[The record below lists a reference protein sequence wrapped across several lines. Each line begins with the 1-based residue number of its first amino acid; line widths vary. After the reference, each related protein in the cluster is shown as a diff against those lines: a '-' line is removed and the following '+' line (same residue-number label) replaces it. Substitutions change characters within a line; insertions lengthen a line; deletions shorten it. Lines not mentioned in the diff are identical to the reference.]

1 MRRVSGFTLVELLV
15 VIAIMVIIMGFS
27 VPMFS
32 KMSFGNAVD
41 GASRM
46 ISSQLS
52 LARAEAVAKRQY
64 IAIVM
69 PGTDFKQP
77 EDGKTTDEYNFR
89 SFRAAI
95 VEEDDD
101 NNDNTFN
108 FKAWFP
114 GTEWSF
120 LPKGAVIAEV
130 DGDADTMDDSSTTV
144 ECIVSPLGSGEVDTR
159 NLNKKWLGTDSK
171 LGQDGTYTKINDT
184 SSAKMVDGKINS
196 DVRAVVFKP
205 NGQVAG
211 GTKFVTLIEGI
222 PTEHGSDSNPEYR
235 LTNGNIENM
244 RLMRVG
250 RLTGKVT
257 YVEIEYD
264 SSDEYHESD
273 D

>member
-77 EDGKTTDEYNFR
+77 DDGKTTDEYNFR

-101 NNDNTFN
+101 NDDNTFN
-108 FKAWFP
+108 FKVWFP

-120 LPKGAVIAEV
+120 LPKGAVIAEA
-130 DGDADTMDDSSTTV
+130 DGDSESKTATEGV
-144 ECIVSPLGSGEVDTR
+144 ECKIDYDTEGEVKTREQYDNWLGS
-159 NLNKKWLGTDSK
+159 DSK

-184 SSAKMVDGKINS
+184 SSAKMVDGKNNS
-196 DVRAVVFKP
+196 NVRAVVFKP
-205 NGQVAG
+205 NGRVAG
-211 GTKFVTLIEGI
+211 GTKFVTLIEGV
-222 PTEHGSDSNPEYR
+222 PTEVTSATGDYYR
-235 LTNGNIENM
+235 LTNGNINNM

-257 YVEIEYD
+257 YVETEY
-264 SSDEYHESD
+264 EAE
-273 D
+273 

>member
-69 PGTDFKQP
+69 PGNDFNQP
-77 EDGKTTDEYNFR
+77 DDGKTTDEYNFR

-95 VEEDDD
+95 VEDDDD
-101 NNDNTFN
+101 NDDNTFN

-120 LPKGAVIAEV
+120 LPKGAVIAEA
-130 DGDADTMDDSSTTV
+130 DGDAEAKTVAEGIECKIDYDTEGEVKTREQYDNW
-144 ECIVSPLGSGEVDTR
+144 LGS
-159 NLNKKWLGTDSK
+159 DSK
-171 LGQDGTYTKINDT
+171 LGQDSNPTLISDT
-184 SSAKMVDGKINS
+184 DDAKMVDGKDNKKKNDGTFS
-196 DVRAVVFKP
+196 GVRAVVFKP
-205 NGQVAG
+205 NGRVAG
-211 GTKFVTLIEGI
+211 GTKYVTLIEGI
-222 PTEHGSDSNPEYR
+222 PTEATSASSGDYYR
-235 LTNGNIENM
+235 LTNGNIKNM

-257 YVEIEYD
+257 YVETEY
-264 SSDEYHESD
+264 EAE
-273 D
+273 

>member
-32 KMSFGNAVD
+32 KISFGNAVD
-41 GASRM
+41 GSSRM

-69 PGTDFKQP
+69 PGKDFDQTA
-77 EDGKTTDEYNFR
+77 DGKTTDEYHFR
-89 SFRAAI
+89 AFRAAI

-101 NNDNTFN
+101 DDDNTYN

-130 DGDADTMDDSSTTV
+130 DGDADTMDSDSTTV
-144 ECIVSPLGSGEVDTR
+144 ECIVTPLGSGEVDTR
-159 NLNKKWLGTDSK
+159 KLNEKWLGTDK
-171 LGQDGTYTKINDT
+171 TLGQDGAYTKVSDNGNDHR
-184 SSAKMVDGKINS
+184 MVDNS
-196 DVRAVVFKP
+196 HPNADVRAIVFKP
-205 NGQVAG
+205 NGRVSG
-211 GTKFVTLIEGI
+211 GTKFVTIVEGI
-222 PTEHGSDSNPEYR
+222 PTENGSDYR
-235 LTNGNIENM
+235 LTNGNIKNM
-244 RLMRVG
+244 RLMRIG

-257 YVEIEYD
+257 YVETEYD
-264 SSDEYHESD
+264 SSEEYHESD

>member
-15 VIAIMVIIMGFS
+15 VIAIMIIIMGFS

-32 KMSFGNAVD
+32 KISFGNAVD
-41 GASRM
+41 GSSRM

-69 PGTDFKQP
+69 PGTDFVQP
-77 EDGKTTDEYNFR
+77 EDGKTTDEYHFR
-89 SFRAAI
+89 AFRAAI

-101 NNDNTFN
+101 NDDNTYN

-130 DGDADTMDDSSTTV
+130 DGDSEAKTEAEGV
-144 ECIVSPLGSGEVDTR
+144 ECKIEYDTDGEVKKREQYNNWLGSE
-159 NLNKKWLGTDSK
+159 SK
-171 LGQDGTYTKINDT
+171 LGQDASYSKVNDT
-184 SSAKMVDGKINS
+184 STAKMVDGKNNS

-205 NGQVAG
+205 NGRVAG
-211 GTKFVTLIEGI
+211 STKFVTIIEGI
-222 PTEHGSDSNPEYR
+222 PTEVTSASGDYYR
-235 LTNGNIENM
+235 LTNGNIKNM

-257 YVEIEYD
+257 YVETEY
-264 SSDEYHESD
+264 EAE
-273 D
+273 

>member
-15 VIAIMVIIMGFS
+15 VIAIMIIIMGFS

-32 KMSFGNAVD
+32 KISFGNAVD

-52 LARAEAVAKRQY
+52 LARAEAIAKRQY

-69 PGTDFKQP
+69 PGKDFDQP
-77 EDGKTTDEYNFR
+77 ADGKTTDEYHFR
-89 SFRAAI
+89 AFRAAI

-101 NNDNTFN
+101 NDDNTYN

-120 LPKGAVIAEV
+120 LPKGAVIAEA
-130 DGDADTMDDSSTTV
+130 DGDAEAKTETEGV
-144 ECIVSPLGSGEVDTR
+144 ECQIEYKTDGEVKERHLYDGWLGS
-159 NLNKKWLGTDSK
+159 DSK
-171 LGQDGTYTKINDT
+171 LGQDGTYTKISDNGA
-184 SSAKMVDGKINS
+184 AKMVDEASKNNTN
-196 DVRAVVFKP
+196 VRAVVFKP
-205 NGQVAG
+205 NGRVSG
-211 GTKFVTLIEGI
+211 GTKFVTIIEGI
-222 PTEHGSDSNPEYR
+222 PTEATSASSGDYYR
-235 LTNGNIENM
+235 LTNGNIKNM

-257 YVEIEYD
+257 YVETEY
-264 SSDEYHESD
+264 EAE
-273 D
+273 

>member
-32 KMSFGNAVD
+32 KISFGNAVD
-41 GASRM
+41 GSSRM

-69 PGTDFKQP
+69 PGKDFDQP
-77 EDGKTTDEYNFR
+77 ADGKTTDEYHFR
-89 SFRAAI
+89 AFRAAI

-101 NNDNTFN
+101 DDDNTYN

-130 DGDADTMDDSSTTV
+130 DGDAEAKTETEGV
-144 ECIVSPLGSGEVDTR
+144 ECKIEYDTDGEVKKRELYTSWLGS
-159 NLNKKWLGTDSK
+159 DSK
-171 LGQDGTYTKINDT
+171 LGHDGTYTKVNDT
-184 SSAKMVDGKINS
+184 STAKMVDGKNNTN
-196 DVRAVVFKP
+196 VRAVVFKP
-205 NGQVAG
+205 NGRVSG

-222 PTEHGSDSNPEYR
+222 PTEVTSASGDYYR
-235 LTNGNIENM
+235 LTNGNIKNM
-244 RLMRVG
+244 RLMQVG

-257 YVEIEYD
+257 YVETEY
-264 SSDEYHESD
+264 EAE
-273 D
+273 

>member
-15 VIAIMVIIMGFS
+15 VIAIMIIIMGFS

-32 KMSFGNAVD
+32 KISFGNAVD

-77 EDGKTTDEYNFR
+77 ADGATTDEYNFR
-89 SFRAAI
+89 AFRAAI

-101 NNDNTFN
+101 NDDNTFN

-120 LPKGAVIAEV
+120 LPKGAVIAEA
-130 DGDADTMDDSSTTV
+130 DGDAEAKTETEGV
-144 ECIVSPLGSGEVDTR
+144 ECKIEYDTDGEVKKREQFNNWLGS
-159 NLNKKWLGTDSK
+159 DSK
-171 LGQDGTYTKINDT
+171 LGQDATYTKINDNGDDHR
-184 SSAKMVDGKINS
+184 MVEGKNNT

-205 NGQVAG
+205 NGRVAG

-222 PTEHGSDSNPEYR
+222 PTGATSATGDYYR
-235 LTNGNIENM
+235 LVNGNINNM
-244 RLMRVG
+244 RLMRVA

-257 YVEIEYD
+257 YVETEYEAD
-264 SSDEYHESD
+264 
-273 D
+273 

>member
-15 VIAIMVIIMGFS
+15 VIAIMIIIMGFS

-32 KMSFGNAVD
+32 KISFGNAVD
-41 GASRM
+41 GSSRM

-69 PGTDFKQP
+69 PGKDFDQP
-77 EDGKTTDEYNFR
+77 ADGKTTDEYHFR
-89 SFRAAI
+89 TFRAAI

-101 NNDNTFN
+101 NDDNTYN

-130 DGDADTMDDSSTTV
+130 DGDAEARTETEGV
-144 ECIVSPLGSGEVDTR
+144 ECKIEYDTDGEDKERHLYDGWLGS
-159 NLNKKWLGTDSK
+159 DSK
-171 LGQDGTYTKINDT
+171 LGHDGTYTKINDNG
-184 SSAKMVDGKINS
+184 SAKMVDEATKNNTN
-196 DVRAVVFKP
+196 VRAVVFKP
-205 NGQVAG
+205 NGRVSG
-211 GTKFVTLIEGI
+211 GTKYVTIIEGI
-222 PTEHGSDSNPEYR
+222 PTEATSASGDYYR
-235 LTNGNIENM
+235 LTNGNINNM
-244 RLMRVG
+244 RLMKVA

-257 YVEIEYD
+257 YVETEYKA
-264 SSDEYHESD
+264 E
-273 D
+273 

>member
-15 VIAIMVIIMGFS
+15 VIAIMIIIMGFS

-32 KMSFGNAVD
+32 KISFGNAVD

-69 PGTDFKQP
+69 PGKDFEQP
-77 EDGKTTDEYNFR
+77 DDGKTTDEYHFR
-89 SFRAAI
+89 AFRAAI

-101 NNDNTFN
+101 DDDNTYN

-130 DGDADTMDDSSTTV
+130 DGDAEAKTETEGV
-144 ECIVSPLGSGEVDTR
+144 ECKIEYDTDGEVKKREQYASWLGS
-159 NLNKKWLGTDSK
+159 DSK
-171 LGQDGTYTKINDT
+171 LGQDGTYTKISDNGT
-184 SSAKMVDGKINS
+184 AKMVDGKNNTN
-196 DVRAVVFKP
+196 VRAVVFKP
-205 NGQVAG
+205 NGRVSG

-222 PTEHGSDSNPEYR
+222 PTEVTSASGDYYR
-235 LTNGNIENM
+235 LTNGNIKNM
-244 RLMRVG
+244 RLMQVG

-257 YVEIEYD
+257 YVETEY
-264 SSDEYHESD
+264 EAE
-273 D
+273 

>member
-15 VIAIMVIIMGFS
+15 VIAIMIIIMGFS

-32 KMSFGNAVD
+32 KISFGNAVD

-77 EDGKTTDEYNFR
+77 ADGATTDEYNFR
-89 SFRAAI
+89 AFRAAI
-95 VEEDDD
+95 VEKDDAAET
-101 NNDNTFN
+101 TFK
-108 FKAWFP
+108 FKEWFP
-114 GTEWSF
+114 GTEWGF
-120 LPKGAVIAEV
+120 LPKGAVLAEA
-130 DGDADTMDDSSTTV
+130 DEDAESEDNTLGV
-144 ECIVSPLGSGEVDTR
+144 ECVYGSDGFDKNTGKITKRHVNVGKPSDQSISWLGSD
-159 NLNKKWLGTDSK
+159 NK
-171 LGQDGTYTKINDT
+171 LGQDNKCTVVNDNGT
-184 SSAKMVDGKINS
+184 AKMVEGKNNT

-205 NGQVAG
+205 NGRVAG
-211 GTKFVTLIEGI
+211 GTKFVTIVEGI
-222 PTEHGSDSNPEYR
+222 PTEVTSASGDYYR
-235 LTNGNIENM
+235 LTNGNINNM

-257 YVEIEYD
+257 YLEPEF
-264 SSDEYHESD
+264 E
-273 D
+273 